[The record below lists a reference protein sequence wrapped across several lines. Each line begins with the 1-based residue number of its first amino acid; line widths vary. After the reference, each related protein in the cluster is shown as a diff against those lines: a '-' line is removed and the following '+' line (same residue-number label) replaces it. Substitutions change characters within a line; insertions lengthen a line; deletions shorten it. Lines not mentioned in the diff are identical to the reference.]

1 MFFREHHKRV
11 NISWKDANET
21 VEFHQIRT
29 YFFEPEMSNGSLD
42 DVIINV
48 NPIALVTIF
57 MYL

>member
-1 MFFREHHKRV
+1 V

-48 NPIALVTIF
+48 NPVALVIIF
-57 MYL
+57 TGILIKF